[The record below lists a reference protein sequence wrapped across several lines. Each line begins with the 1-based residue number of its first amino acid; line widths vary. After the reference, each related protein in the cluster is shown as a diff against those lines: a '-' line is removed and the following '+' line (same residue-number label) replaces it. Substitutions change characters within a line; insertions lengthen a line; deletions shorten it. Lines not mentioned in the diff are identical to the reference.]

1 MNEVTVLL
9 EKVSLLDKALAEDL
23 ERALDRRGILHSE
36 WDPEGISLEGESSA
50 KGLLGALLDAPDTQ
64 LDRTIVEDIRELLT
78 HDVIFPSNIQVLLD
92 RCAFSSLAS
101 SFGMMALKTAKD
113 MIEKGG

>member
-1 MNEVTVLL
+1 M

-36 WDPEGISLEGESSA
+36 WDPEGISLKGESSA
-50 KGLLGALLDAPDTQ
+50 KGLLRALLDAPETH
-64 LDRTIVEDIRELLT
+64 LDPSIVEDIRGLLS
-78 HDVIFPSNIQVLLD
+78 HDVIFPSNIQLLLD

-101 SFGMMALKTAKD
+101 GFGMTTLLVVKE